1 MRKIS
6 RIQLRGISR
15 TPSDRMTD
23 DGGCAESLN
32 VSLDNGEIAPVLMP
46 EDVTSVV
53 GSGNTFVAKKVFIHK
68 TSSYTNYVLH
78 LQENNQLG
86 VFVDGSFKSF
96 VALNAGE
103 TLEDIVAVGNTLV
116 MATSERML
124 YALYKDGVYRNLGSR
139 IPEPHI
145 EFQCMK
151 SDYVFR
157 SSSISLLNNASAS
170 SANGIDRLDAGSWG
184 KAVQRIEFGTEE
196 DADGLAARLR
206 EVQGEIW
213 AAANSRIRSMR
224 MNDCFLCPFFVRYA
238 VRLYDGSYIYQSVP
252 VLLGAGSDS
261 FMRVEADRYTSVET
275 GNITSTISVLLAT
288 PFIPKATLKSWN
300 TEGWGDIIRS
310 VDLFI
315 STDVC
320 YPAFNANISAL
331 TEVESGAHTTFKVEF
346 FNGNTTDF
354 KAMESELLSKNTFY
368 KIASF
373 NNSETSEL
381 RSGFRISDGDI
392 SLSED
397 DLLVKERLPD
407 YEQSGTQ
414 IIPSSLTSFNNRIL
428 AVGSKRLLP
437 TGYGFLQS
445 TNIVNEGLPTQTYN
459 LAFYLTGSDGAEH
472 KIVSRSYTGDY
483 GMYPYSQTLAS
494 GTTHARPFG
503 LIFFPDSRCSRADIR
518 VGSNVYSIEMKPHPL
533 LNCSYAYWGLSKTV
547 EDIPDVTAG
556 STLAS
561 FISGENRL
569 EYESNR
575 LYISDSGN
583 PFYFPLSGNILMQAG
598 IIDIAIANTALS
610 QGQFGQF
617 PLYAFTADG
626 IWALETASDGAVVSS
641 KPLSREVCISRRS
654 IVSIDQAVVF
664 VSAKGV
670 MLLQGSQISEL
681 SPDMNGRHYT
691 IEEIPETIIKGTT
704 YAGLIPAVKDR
715 DSFKAFMGDVR
726 IAYDYT
732 GRRLVFISPSHG
744 YQYVYKLDTATW
756 HKMTLGLSLRDTV
769 NSYPECLAV
778 GVNGSGY
785 TKIYDL
791 STVLDV
797 AEDQDTAKI
806 VIATRPFDLDNP
818 DIYKTITG
826 VRIRGQYAAGSVKFM
841 LLGSHDG
848 INFFTL
854 STLRG
859 KSWKMF
865 RIIILANLKPTER
878 ISWIDV
884 EYETR
889 LTNRIR

>member
-32 VSLDNGEIAPVLMP
+32 AYVADGEIAPVLMP

-53 GSGNTFVAKKVFIHK
+53 GSGNNFIAKRIFVHK
-68 TSSYTNYVLH
+68 GSSYTNYVLH
-78 LQENNQLG
+78 LEENNQLG
-86 VFVDGSFKSF
+86 VFSKGEFKSF

-103 TLEDIVAVGNTLV
+103 TLEDIIAVGNTLV

-124 YALYKDGVYRNLGSR
+124 FALYKDGVYRNLGSR

-145 EFQCMK
+145 EFRCRD
-151 SDYVFR
+151 SGNN
-157 SSSISLLNNASAS
+157 ISQMIALKNDDTANA
-170 SANGIDRLDAGSWG
+170 IDMLD
-184 KAVQRIEFGTEE
+184 E
-196 DADGLAARLR
+196 DAWERAIRKIELGEYTDPDGTVTRLR
-206 EVQGEIW
+206 EVQTEIW
-213 AAANSRIRSMR
+213 SSINSMR
-224 MNDCFLCPFFVRYA
+224 RGIKANGSFACPFFVRYA

-252 VLLGAGSDS
+252 ILLGAGHDRFVNVDAVKGSASLISCAMQS
-261 FMRVEADRYTSVET
+261 FTAQA
-275 GNITSTISVLLAT
+275 LL
-288 PFIPKATLKSWN
+288 KQWN
-300 TEGWGDIIRS
+300 TEGWGDIVKS

-320 YPAFNANISAL
+320 YPAYNANISAL
-331 TEVESGAHTTFKVEF
+331 TKVSGEEYRIEF
-346 FNGNTTDF
+346 HNGNATDL

-368 KIASF
+368 RIASF
-373 NNSETSEL
+373 ADGETSEL
-381 RSGFRISDGDI
+381 LTGFDLIDGDI

-414 IIPSSLTSFNNRIL
+414 IIPSGLTSYNNRVL
-428 AVGSKRLLP
+428 AVGKQRLLP
-437 TGYGFLQS
+437 TGYSFLQS
-445 TNIVNEGLPTQTYN
+445 TNIVDNDIISSTYN
-459 LAFYLTGSDGAEH
+459 IVFYVTGSDGVEH
-472 KIVSRSYTGDY
+472 KIISRTYYGSFGMTPYGEADGLSTSYAK
-483 GMYPYSQTLAS
+483 PY
-494 GTTHARPFG
+494 G
-503 LIFFPDSRCSRADIR
+503 LIFFPDSRCVKAQIR
-518 VGSNVYSIEMKPHPL
+518 KTSSVGTMVYTLEMKPHPL
-533 LNCSYAYWGLSKTV
+533 LNCSYAYWGIDKTV
-547 EDIPDVTAG
+547 EDIPTSSTDVYD
-556 STLAS
+556 LLYN
-561 FISGENRL
+561 ENR
-569 EYESNR
+569 YEDDGNR
-575 LYISDSGN
+575 LYMSDSGN
-583 PFYFPLSGNILMQAG
+583 PFYFPLTGNMMMQAN

-617 PLYAFTADG
+617 PLYVFTSDG
-626 IWALETASDGAVVSS
+626 IWALETASDGSFVSS
-641 KPLSREVCISRRS
+641 KPLSREVCIAKKS

-664 VSAKGV
+664 ISAKGV

-681 SPDMNGRHYT
+681 SPDMNGRHYA
-691 IEEIPETIIKGTT
+691 IEEMPETIIHATT
-704 YAGLIPAVKDR
+704 YADLIPAVTDKT
-715 DSFKAFMGDVR
+715 SFMAFMDDAR
-726 IAYDYT
+726 MAYDYT
-732 GRRLVFISPSHG
+732 GRRLVFISPSNSG

-756 HKMTLGLSLRDTV
+756 HKMSLGLSLREPV
-769 NSYPECLAV
+769 NSYPECLV
-778 GVNGSGY
+778 TGKDGSGY

-791 STVLDV
+791 STALKVS
-797 AEDQDTAKI
+797 ENQDTAKI

-826 VRIRGQYAAGSVKFM
+826 VRIRGQYAAGSVKFI

-884 EYETR
+884 EHETR
-889 LTNRIR
+889 LTNRLR